1 MLNTIMLYLCIETA
15 VAAFRTV
22 RGGAINQLLFTTFY
36 VFISIKKK
44 EMRWTT
50 KLKLMYRNANK
61 ETLE

>member
-1 MLNTIMLYLCIETA
+1 MLYLCIETA

-50 KLKLMYRNANK
+50 KLKLMCRNANK